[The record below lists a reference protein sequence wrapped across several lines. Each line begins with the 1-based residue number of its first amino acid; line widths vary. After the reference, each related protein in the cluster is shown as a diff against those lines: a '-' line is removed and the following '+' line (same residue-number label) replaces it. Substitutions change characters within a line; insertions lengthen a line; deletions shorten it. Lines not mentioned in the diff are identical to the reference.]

1 MTAYRYLLDTNI
13 LSDLIKN
20 PTGLVAQKIASSDIE
35 QVCCTSLIVA
45 CELRYGT
52 CKKGSSVLT
61 SRVEQLLYTL
71 PVLAL
76 EENVDQE
83 YGEIRTALE
92 RIGQPIGGN
101 DLLIAAHARALRLT
115 VVTANVREFLRV
127 PGLAVENW
135 LEER

>member
-20 PTGLVAQKIASSDIE
+20 PTGLVAQKIASSDVE
-35 QVCCTSLIVA
+35 QACCTSLIVA

-76 EENVDQE
+76 QKNVDQE

-115 VVTANVREFLRV
+115 VRSAHTRDFLLV

-135 LEER
+135 LE

>member
-20 PTGLVAQKIASSDIE
+20 PTGLVAQKIASSDVE
-35 QVCCTSLIVA
+35 QACCTSLIVA

-76 EENVDQE
+76 EKNVAQE

-135 LEER
+135 LE

>member
-20 PTGLVAQKIASSDIE
+20 PTGHVAGKIASSGVE
-35 QVCCTSLIVA
+35 QTCCTSLIVA

-52 CKKGSSVLT
+52 CKKGSPLLT

-76 EENVDQE
+76 EENVALE

-92 RIGQPIGGN
+92 RAGQPIGGN

-135 LEER
+135 LE

>member
-1 MTAYRYLLDTNI
+1 MIAYRYLLDTNI

-20 PTGLVAQKIASSDIE
+20 PTGLVAQKIASSDVE
-35 QVCCTSLIVA
+35 QACCTSLIVA

-52 CKKGSSVLT
+52 RKKGSPLLT
-61 SRVEQLLYTL
+61 SRVEQLLYIL

-76 EENVDQE
+76 EENVAQE

-135 LEER
+135 LE

>member
-1 MTAYRYLLDTNI
+1 MCSDFRRKTNAYAEKVKRLQDRLNVI
-13 LSDLIKN
+13 WIIHNS
-20 PTGLVAQKIASSDIE
+20 VR
-35 QVCCTSLIVA
+35 VHCTSLIVA

-76 EENVDQE
+76 EENVAQE

-101 DLLIAAHARALRLT
+101 DLLIAAHARTLRLT
-115 VVTANVREFLRV
+115 VVTANLREFLRV

-135 LEER
+135 LE